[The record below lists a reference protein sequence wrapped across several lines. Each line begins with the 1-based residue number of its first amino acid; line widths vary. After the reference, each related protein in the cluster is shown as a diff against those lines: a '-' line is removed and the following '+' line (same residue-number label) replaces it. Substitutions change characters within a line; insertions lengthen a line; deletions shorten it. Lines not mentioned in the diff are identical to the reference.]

1 MIQPLSLRHLPEVV
15 RIENA
20 CFSSAW
26 SEKQLT
32 QAIENKRYR
41 SFGYFEQDLS
51 GFCIFSTVADEA
63 ELLQIAIAPE
73 LQRQGLAKKLLKLSI
88 EAIEQQDITRIML
101 EVRDSNGSALSL
113 YKKAGFI
120 LDGKRKGYY
129 PPKEKGGQR
138 EDAILMSYI
147 CSE

>member
-1 MIQPLSLRHLPEVV
+1 MIQFLSICHLPEIV

-41 SFGYFEQDLS
+41 SFGYFEQDLV
-51 GFCIFSTVADEA
+51 GFCIFSTVSDEA
-63 ELLQIAIAPE
+63 ELLQIAITPE
-73 LQRQGLAKKLLKLSI
+73 LQRQGIAKKLLQLSI
-88 EAIEQQDITRIML
+88 EAIKQKNISRIML
-101 EVRDSNGSALSL
+101 EVRDSNRSAMSL
-113 YKKAGFI
+113 YKKVGFL

-129 PPKEKGGQR
+129 PPEGKGGQR
-138 EDAILMSYI
+138 EDALLMSYI

>member
-1 MIQPLSLRHLPEVV
+1 MIQPLALCHLPEIV
-15 RIENA
+15 RIEKA

-41 SFGYFEQDLS
+41 SLGYFEKGLS

-63 ELLQIAIAPE
+63 ELLQIAITPE
-73 LQRQGLAKKLLKLSI
+73 LQRQGIAKQLLKLSM
-88 EAIEQQDITRIML
+88 EAIEQQNISRIML
-101 EVRDSNGSALSL
+101 EVRNSNRSALSL
-113 YKKAGFI
+113 YKQAGFL
-120 LDGKRKGYY
+120 LDGERKGYY
-129 PPKEKGGQR
+129 PPEDKGGQR